1 MTNLHPVMAAA
12 LAPFAPV
19 HSEAKRLAAD
29 LAYNQQK
36 NDGTLRRQED
46 ERAVALDFQAEHGGP
61 VPLFGLHKCPS
72 GSAWP
77 LADSTADDANLTPEE
92 FRRAEAC
99 WRVCTDA
106 PVEHLERAADQGNG
120 FVYLTVQVH
129 ALMAERD
136 DLLAALKA
144 LTAQVE
150 SGAFDNIGPDHPD
163 SAVLIA
169 RAAIAKATGQEGGAA

>member
-1 MTNLHPVMAAA
+1 MSMDTAT
-12 LAPFAPV
+12 
-19 HSEAKRLAAD
+19 AAD

-36 NDGTLRRQED
+36 NDGTLRRLDD

-61 VPLFGLHKCPS
+61 VPLFGLTKCPS

-77 LADSTADDANLTPEE
+77 LADSTADDANMTPEE

-106 PVEHLERAADQGNG
+106 PVEHLERAAGQGKG

-129 ALMAERD
+129 ALQAQRD
-136 DLLAALKA
+136 ELQAALQGMLA
-144 LTAQVE
+144 IVSDSRGVAGFHLNGDTAE
-150 SGAFDNIGPDHPD
+150 WDEFDEV
-163 SAVLIA
+163 AAA